1 MYRIMI
7 VDDEE
12 IMRDGLKSLVNWESL
27 GFQIAADFEDGQEA
41 LEYLKNNE
49 VDVIL
54 TDIKMTFVSGLD
66 LARYV
71 NDQKLSTKVV
81 LISGYKDFEYARQ
94 AVNYNVVQYLLKPIS
109 LKDVNRVFAEIRMKI
124 DREKELQKRQEDYQ
138 KKFNE
143 LISFMRDQFFTDLV
157 LGALKDRNEMNK
169 RLEMLD
175 LNLDAENSPCC
186 LWTATIDRYEEFI
199 NENWQYG
206 KDAFCKTI
214 TNIFCSARSELKYQ
228 FINRREGKFKIL
240 IIGTPNI
247 SETDFIKKIESDIE
261 YAKNNAEKLLGI
273 KLGSYHT
280 DFYETL
286 YDLAIN
292 RPKRIKD
299 ELESINYKDINED
312 IEEHLLDQQKL
323 LMTHVLNGNRESVFS
338 LMEQISKE
346 TEPLGIKQ
354 RVKFLTDLFNILL
367 NQLQINQ
374 IDISKLMKNS
384 WTDFSDL
391 NLSNPEEFK
400 KMLFMKLDN
409 ILQSIKGDEEQP
421 DSIIISHI
429 KEYIHENYNKDITL
443 EQIAD
448 HVFLSPVYV
457 SRLFKEKTGENF
469 SDYLVKVR
477 MEKALKLL
485 EEPRYKVYEV
495 GYEIGYMS
503 TKYFY
508 KLFKKYYG
516 CTPTEY
522 RKNLFFLKRKGD

>member
-1 MYRIMI
+1 
-7 VDDEE
+7 
-12 IMRDGLKSLVNWESL
+12 
-27 GFQIAADFEDGQEA
+27 
-41 LEYLKNNE
+41 
-49 VDVIL
+49 
-54 TDIKMTFVSGLD
+54 MTFVSGLD

-71 NDQKLSTKVV
+71 NEQKLSTKVV

-109 LKDVNRVFAEIRMKI
+109 LKDINRVFTEIRKEI
-124 DREKELQKRQEDYQ
+124 DRERELQKRQEDHQ

-157 LGALKDRNEMNK
+157 LGALKNRHEMEK
-169 RLEMLD
+169 RLDMLD
-175 LNLDAENSPCC
+175 LDLDIENSPCC

-214 TNIFCSARSELKYQ
+214 ANIFCTAKSELKYQ

-240 IIGTPNI
+240 IIGTPNM
-247 SETDFIKKIESDIE
+247 SKTDFINKIESDIE
-261 YAKNNAEKLLGI
+261 YARDNAEKLLGI
-273 KLGSYHT
+273 KLASFHA
-280 DFYETL
+280 DFYENL
-286 YDLAIN
+286 YALAIN
-292 RPKRIKD
+292 TPKRVKGEPD
-299 ELESINYKDINED
+299 YINYKDLSED

-323 LMTHVLNGNRESVFS
+323 LMTHVLNGNRESAFS
-338 LMEQISKE
+338 LMEQIFKE

-354 RVKFLTDLFNILL
+354 MVKFFTDLFNTLL

-374 IDISKLMKNS
+374 IDISKLMKNG
-384 WTDFSDL
+384 WTDFSNF
-391 NLSNPEEFK
+391 NLSNLEEFK
-400 KMLFMKLDN
+400 EMLFMQLDN
-409 ILQSIKGDEEQP
+409 ILQSIKGDEEQS
-421 DSIIISHI
+421 DNIIISHI
-429 KEYIHENYNKDITL
+429 KEYIHENYSKDITL

-495 GYEIGYMS
+495 GYEIGYKS

-508 KLFKKYYG
+508 KLFKQYYG

-522 RKNLFFLKRKGD
+522 RKNYLLKRKGD

>member
-1 MYRIMI
+1 
-7 VDDEE
+7 
-12 IMRDGLKSLVNWESL
+12 
-27 GFQIAADFEDGQEA
+27 
-41 LEYLKNNE
+41 
-49 VDVIL
+49 
-54 TDIKMTFVSGLD
+54 
-66 LARYV
+66 
-71 NDQKLSTKVV
+71 
-81 LISGYKDFEYARQ
+81 
-94 AVNYNVVQYLLKPIS
+94 
-109 LKDVNRVFAEIRMKI
+109 
-124 DREKELQKRQEDYQ
+124 
-138 KKFNE
+138 
-143 LISFMRDQFFTDLV
+143 
-157 LGALKDRNEMNK
+157 
-169 RLEMLD
+169 
-175 LNLDAENSPCC
+175 
-186 LWTATIDRYEEFI
+186 
-199 NENWQYG
+199 
-206 KDAFCKTI
+206 
-214 TNIFCSARSELKYQ
+214 
-228 FINRREGKFKIL
+228 
-240 IIGTPNI
+240 
-247 SETDFIKKIESDIE
+247 
-261 YAKNNAEKLLGI
+261 
-273 KLGSYHT
+273 
-280 DFYETL
+280 
-286 YDLAIN
+286 
-292 RPKRIKD
+292 
-299 ELESINYKDINED
+299 
-312 IEEHLLDQQKL
+312 
-323 LMTHVLNGNRESVFS
+323 
-338 LMEQISKE
+338 MEQIFKE

-354 RVKFLTDLFNILL
+354 RVKFFTDLFNILL

-409 ILQSIKGDEEQP
+409 ILHSIKGDEEQP